1 MSNYNKIKR
10 NSLSSQVEEVLKNMM
25 IVGKF
30 RPGMRIL
37 PREISQELGTSITPV
52 REAIFRMVSLSA
64 LQISSTNTF
73 MIPEM
78 TLSLYDELNKIR
90 KLLESVA
97 AITAAEKINDSRLN
111 YLRECMH
118 TYTLMIDKGN
128 VFDILKAKY
137 YFHFSLY
144 KYSEMP
150 VLIAFIEQL
159 WIRLGPSYNYLQ
171 LLSSDVLA
179 QPVFFEELFSA
190 LRKRESEKIREAII
204 KNIDKDK
211 SIIQNQFTQ

>member
-30 RPGMRIL
+30 KPGMRIL

-137 YFHFSLY
+137 DFHFSLY

-211 SIIQNQFTQ
+211 SIIQNQFMQ